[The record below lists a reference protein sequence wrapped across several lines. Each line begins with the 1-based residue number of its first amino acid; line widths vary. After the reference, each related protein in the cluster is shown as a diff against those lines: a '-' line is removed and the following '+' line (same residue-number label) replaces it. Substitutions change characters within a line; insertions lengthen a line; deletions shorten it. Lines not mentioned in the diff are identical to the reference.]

1 MPFRSIRKSYT
12 NLSDDRSL
20 NTDIS
25 GSSGVSQKALRHSI
39 FGLNPGLVVT
49 LALISPII
57 FTLVAYPDSF
67 SLAWNEG
74 RGGFLFAMAF
84 IAAELI
90 GVNVHVSKRRLYVV
104 FALAALTIVYFIAL
118 QFGLRDAIREAAPAF
133 NVSLVD
139 SWIWMWDSIVMSAF
153 VFSSL
158 LVLFGRKWHKIAP
171 AGAIFLAGTAAFLA
185 TDAFFPYDTLGPLQ
199 FIVPIY
205 LQVDQTVINFIDDY
219 VMNIGPANP
228 DSEANPATAR
238 GNLLI
243 LNGLHGPFALQVFW
257 PSAGVDSMII
267 FTLVMLA
274 FLLKIDIPRK
284 KKIIYFVIGAFGTA
298 SVNVIRITSL
308 SLYALVVTTNV
319 SEWEAF
325 HSVAGMIM
333 FLPWLGVY
341 LAIVMFTEGRL
352 RRRLQTAVP
361 ANRTNHM
368 ETTENSRRSVG
379 HDRSSRP

>member
-1 MPFRSIRKSYT
+1 MPFKRIAQSNT
-12 NLSDDRSL
+12 DLSGDREL
-20 NTDIS
+20 NTNMS
-25 GSSGVSQKALRHSI
+25 GGNPVAPQKAVRHSV

-57 FTLVAYPDSF
+57 FTIVAYPDTF
-67 SLAWNEG
+67 GLAWNEG

-90 GVNVHVSKRRLYVV
+90 GINIAVSKRRLYIV
-104 FALAALTIVYFIAL
+104 FALAALTITYFVSL
-118 QFGLRDAIREAAPAF
+118 QFGLRDSIRDAAPSF

-139 SWIWMWDSIVMSAF
+139 SWIWMWDSVVMSAF
-153 VFSSL
+153 AFSSL
-158 LVLFGRKWHKIAP
+158 LVLFGKKWHKIAP

-205 LQVDQTVINFIDDY
+205 LQVDQGVINFIDDY

-228 DSEANPATAR
+228 ESPTNPATAR

-274 FLLKIDIPRK
+274 FLLKIEIPRK
-284 KKIIYFVIGAFGTA
+284 KKILYFVIGAFGTA
-298 SVNVIRITSL
+298 SVNVIRIISL
-308 SLYALVVTTNV
+308 SLYALIVTTNV

-341 LAIVMFTEGRL
+341 LAIVMFTEGKIRK
-352 RRRLQTAVP
+352 RLQAGSVP
-361 ANRTNHM
+361 V
-368 ETTENSRRSVG
+368 SS
-379 HDRSSRP
+379 DRPSRP